1 MNTSATARSRAAL
14 AGLPAPASAAVIAA
28 ERALNAHKP
37 DEAERHLVSA
47 LALAPA
53 HAEVLHMLGNV
64 QAMRGQYAEAV
75 ATLQRASGAR
85 AQDPLILN
93 SLGIALG
100 KAGRPDDAI
109 AALRQACTL
118 EPGLAGAWFN
128 LALIHAGLA
137 EYEQAIDALR
147 RVVSLAPTHHNA
159 RSMLADILRED
170 GRTDDARA
178 AYRDVLARQPLSG
191 MAWWG
196 LANIKTV
203 PLQAG
208 DVDAIRR
215 ALVNPQTG
223 AHDRVALLFA
233 LAKGLEDQQ
242 RYAEALAALEQANTS
257 ARQRKPAWNAA
268 ALSAQVDALLATFQA
283 PKITGSDFGSEAIF
297 VVSLPR
303 SGSTLIEQILAS
315 HPQVEGASEL
325 GDLWQV
331 VAEESQ
337 RRQRPLAEWAKGLP
351 AADWRRL
358 GERYLER
365 TARWRTQRPRF
376 TNKMPD
382 NWLYAGAALAMLPGA
397 RIVACRRDPLETCFS
412 CYRQMLN
419 GNAYT
424 HDFNDLAAYWRD
436 FDRAVRHW
444 QATDPKRVRVQV
456 YEELVADPEAQTRAL
471 LDFCG
476 LPFDPACLRFY
487 ETERRVRTPSASQVR
502 EPLRRDTARTAKY
515 GALLDPLREALA
527 RAGATVQP
535 LPSAAAET
543 DSGTHAQ

>member
-1 MNTSATARSRAAL
+1 MNTSATARSKAAL

-47 LALAPA
+47 MALAPA
-53 HAEVLHMLGNV
+53 HAEVLHLLGNV

-75 ATLQRASGAR
+75 ATLQRATAAR
-85 AQDPLILN
+85 PQDPLILN

-137 EYEQAIDALR
+137 EYEPAIDALR

-159 RSMLADILRED
+159 RAMLADILRED
-170 GRTDDARA
+170 GCTDDARA

-203 PLQAG
+203 PLQAA

-215 ALVNPQTG
+215 ALANPQTG

-242 RYAEALAALEQANTS
+242 CYAEAFATLQQANAN
-257 ARQRKPAWNAA
+257 ARQRKPPWNAA
-268 ALSAQVDALLATFQA
+268 AVSAQVDALLATFQA
-283 PKITGSDFGSEAIF
+283 PMITGSDFGSEAIF

-303 SGSTLIEQILAS
+303 SGSTLTEQILAS

-337 RRQRPLAEWAKGLP
+337 RRQRPLSEWAKGLP

-365 TARWRTQRPRF
+365 TARWRTRRPRF

-412 CYRQMLN
+412 CCRQMLN

-424 HDFNDLAAYWRD
+424 HDFNDLATYWRD

-444 QATDPKRVRVQV
+444 QATDPQRVRVQV

-487 ETERRVRTPSASQVR
+487 ETDRRVRTPSASQVR

-515 GALLDPLREALA
+515 GALLDPLRKAL
-527 RAGATVQP
+527 G
-535 LPSAAAET
+535 LPAYSAAT
-543 DSGTHAQ
+543 